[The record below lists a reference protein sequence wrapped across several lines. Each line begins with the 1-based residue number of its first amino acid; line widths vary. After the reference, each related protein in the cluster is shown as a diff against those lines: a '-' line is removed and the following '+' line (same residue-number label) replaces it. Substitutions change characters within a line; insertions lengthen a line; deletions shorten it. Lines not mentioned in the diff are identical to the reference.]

1 MLDRSDFARSRRGG
15 DRFGKLVMLLAI
27 VGAGALVLGV
37 TRSGLLDLPDWFGG
51 GESDPTPRGDVIYE
65 GQQARTASEE
75 FLIDIGDGEAVVAVK
90 ARQNHDRSGWLING
104 DFQSTNGTSSVA
116 DPDDR
121 DLPARLR
128 VTVDYCADGTISTT
142 ESRDPDTDEVVRQIR
157 FDMGDMFVCD
167 ATLEHT
173 AQNDAAFKQDD
184 TPNDFH
190 GRFVSFVAGASQT
203 TAIAAECPRDELARF
218 RTREYTR
225 FVEGQLAERFGVSR
239 DEVEVVPA
247 SIGESDAD
255 TKRSLREAL
264 DAYATT
270 RDPDNPDREYEALS
284 IQYLSANRAA
294 VDDSCYRDAGARDL
308 DDLGS
313 VPAPDPDSE
322 SDPDSGE
329 R

>member
-15 DRFGKLVMLLAI
+15 DRFGKLLMLLAI

-51 GESDPTPRGDVIYE
+51 GESDPAPRGDVIYE
-65 GQQARTASEE
+65 GQEARTASEE

-128 VTVDYCADGTISTT
+128 VTVDYCADGTIRTT
-142 ESRDPDTDEVVRQIR
+142 EERDPDSGEAVRRIR
-157 FDMGDMFVCD
+157 FDMGDVFVCD

-184 TPNDFH
+184 TPNIFH
-190 GRFVSFVAGASQT
+190 GEFVSFVARAVEW
-203 TAIAAECPRDELARF
+203 TAAAAACPTKELAKFQTAAFLDHVRN
-218 RTREYTR
+218 
-225 FVEGQLAERFGVSR
+225 QLADQLGLPATA
-239 DEVEVVPA
+239 VEVVEGTPGKTTERA
-247 SIGESDAD
+247 QR
-255 TKRSLREAL
+255 TLRRRLE
-264 DAYATT
+264 DYANAE
-270 RDPDNPDREYEALS
+270 DPDHPSKEYEALD
-284 IQYLSANRAA
+284 IQFLSTDEEA
-294 VDDSCYRDAGARDL
+294 VKDSCFRDPGRRKLEDL
-308 DDLGS
+308 ES
-313 VPAPDPDSE
+313 VSPPTSTTTTEGD
-322 SDPDSGE
+322 
-329 R
+329 